1 MRRVLT
7 IMTAVVFC
15 MLTHAADYN
24 YIIIETNDGTA
35 YSLTATGQTI
45 TFANGN
51 LVSSDGTT
59 IPLTALS
66 KMYFSETSGVRE
78 IDNTTAADG
87 AVTVYTTTGALVG
100 RFDHATA
107 ANSTLRKGVFVLKQ
121 QNGVYIK
128 MAVK

>member
-15 MLTHAADYN
+15 ILTQAADYN
-24 YIIIETNDGTA
+24 FLIIETNDGTA

-59 IPLTALS
+59 IPLAALS

-78 IDNTTAADG
+78 INSTTIEDG
-87 AVTVYTTTGALVG
+87 TLTVYTTTGALVG
-100 RFDHATA
+100 RFDNATA
-107 ANSTLRKGVFVLKQ
+107 AKNSLRKGMYVMKQ
-121 QNGVYIK
+121 QNGVSIK